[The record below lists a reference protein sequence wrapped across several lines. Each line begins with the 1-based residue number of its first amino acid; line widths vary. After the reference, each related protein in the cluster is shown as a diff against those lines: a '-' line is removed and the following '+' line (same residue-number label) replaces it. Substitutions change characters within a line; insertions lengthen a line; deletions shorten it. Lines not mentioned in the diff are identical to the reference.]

1 MSMNIKRQSLN
12 FSITDSDNL
21 STTNNDTVVEIP
33 TDKIIEIDK
42 QDFKIH
48 QDTVDRIAESIKISG
63 QLEPCVVTPHSKE
76 GYYELLAG
84 RHRKRACEK
93 AGLENAKCIIKQNLS
108 DDDKELIIIDSNTE
122 RNNDYDPSELAFAFK
137 HKYEILSRRTNKAIK
152 QIADE
157 GNLSRK
163 KVYRYIR
170 LTYLIKPLLNR
181 VDSGNIPIIAAV
193 ELSYLNEKQQ
203 NDIFTYLI
211 NHATECRITTDNAKL
226 LKLYPADY
234 SDILSGNFN
243 PDEDIS
249 FSDDFGKKVDN
260 LSTIEDNNAKDTIP
274 NEAPVPSHIDVVT
287 DNEDNDFEPEIPT
300 EEKTTVSK
308 PVKSP
313 DTENLDNLSKLSI
326 KDKTYNVTLSL
337 TADEITKLGLTSD
350 CSSSDI
356 ENAIKDLINNL

>member
-1 MSMNIKRQSLN
+1 MIMSMNIKRQSLN

-48 QDTVDRIAESIKISG
+48 QDTVDRIAESIKING

-108 DDDKELIIIDSNTE
+108 DEDKELIIIDSNTE
-122 RNNDYDPSELAFAFK
+122 RNNDYDPSELAFAFR

-234 SDILSGNFN
+234 ADILSGNFN

-260 LSTIEDNNAKDTIP
+260 LSTIED
-274 NEAPVPSHIDVVT
+274 

-313 DTENLDNLSKLSI
+313 DTKKVDNLSKLSI
-326 KDKTYNVTLSL
+326 KDKTYKVTLSL
-337 TADEITKLGLTSD
+337 TTDEITRLGLTSD
-350 CSSSDI
+350 CSSADI

>member
-1 MSMNIKRQSLN
+1 MIMSMNIKRQSLN

-48 QDTVDRIAESIKISG
+48 QDTVDRIAESIKING
-63 QLEPCVVTPHSKE
+63 QLEPCVVTPHSKD

-108 DDDKELIIIDSNTE
+108 DEDKELIIIDSNTE

-137 HKYEILSRRTNKAIK
+137 HKYEILSKRTNKAIK

-181 VDSGNIPIIAAV
+181 VDGGSIPIIAAV

-211 NHATECRITTDNAKL
+211 NHATECKITTDNAKL

-234 SDILSGNFN
+234 ADILSGNFD

-249 FSDDFGKKVDN
+249 FSDDFGKKVDK
-260 LSTIEDNNAKDTIP
+260 LSTIEDNNEKDIIP
-274 NEAPVPSHIDVVT
+274 GEVPVPSHIDVVT
-287 DNEDNDFEPEIPT
+287 DNDFEPEIPT
-300 EEKTTVSK
+300 EAKTTVSK
-308 PVKSP
+308 PDNSS

-326 KDKTYNVTLSL
+326 KDKTYKVTLSL
-337 TADEITKLGLTSD
+337 TADEITKLGLKSD
-350 CSSSDI
+350 CSSADI
-356 ENAIKDLINNL
+356 ENAIRTLINI

>member
-48 QDTVDRIAESIKISG
+48 QDTVDRIAESIKING

-93 AGLENAKCIIKQNLS
+93 AGLENAKCIIKQHLS
-108 DDDKELIIIDSNTE
+108 DEDKELIIIDSNTE
-122 RNNDYDPSELAFAFK
+122 RNNDYDPSELAFAFR
-137 HKYEILSRRTNKAIK
+137 HKYEILSKRTNKAIK

-157 GNLSRK
+157 GNLTRK

-234 SDILSGNFN
+234 ADILSGNFN
-243 PDEDIS
+243 PDENIF
-249 FSDDFGKKVDN
+249 FSDDFGKKVV
-260 LSTIEDNNAKDTIP
+260 STIEDNNAKDATP
-274 NEAPVPSHIDVVT
+274 NEVPVPNHM
-287 DNEDNDFEPEIPT
+287 IPT
-300 EEKTTVSK
+300 EEKTTISK
-308 PVKSP
+308 PVKSS
-313 DTENLDNLSKLSI
+313 DTKKVDNLSKLSI
-326 KDKTYNVTLSL
+326 KDKTYKVTLSL
-337 TADEITKLGLTSD
+337 TADEITRLGLTGD
-350 CSSSDI
+350 CSSAEI
-356 ENAIKDLINNL
+356 ENAIRALINI